1 LNERPLHE
9 RAENSVTRWLK
20 ISAAV
25 KYSAMTRARLIRLA
39 KAGKVRGY
47 QDAGNKQAWIF
58 DRLSIDEYHESKL
71 PSPAIRQNVLR
82 FFRGGA

>member
-1 LNERPLHE
+1 
-9 RAENSVTRWLK
+9 
-20 ISAAV
+20 
-25 KYSAMTRARLIRLA
+25 MTRARLIRLA
-39 KAGKVRGY
+39 KAGKVRAY
-47 QDAGNKQAWIF
+47 QDNENKQAWIF